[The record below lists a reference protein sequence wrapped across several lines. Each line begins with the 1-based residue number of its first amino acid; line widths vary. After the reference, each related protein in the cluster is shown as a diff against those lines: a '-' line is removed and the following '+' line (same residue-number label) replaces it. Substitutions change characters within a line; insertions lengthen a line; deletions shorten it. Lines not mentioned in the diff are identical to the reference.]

1 MKNIMAKESTTIN
14 VPASRVWEALTNP
27 ELIKQYFFG
36 TYASSDWKE
45 GSPITFTGEWE
56 GKQYEDKGTIMRI
69 RPGKM
74 LRYNFWSS
82 MSGVEDKEENYII
95 ITYELE
101 ESNNSTSVTITQQNI
116 PTEEM
121 KEHSEENWRKV
132 LEGLKRLLERGSS
145 SGS

>member
-1 MKNIMAKESTTIN
+1 MKNIIAKESTTIKA
-14 VPASRVWEALTNP
+14 PTSKVWDALTQP

-56 GKQYEDKGTIMRI
+56 GKHYEEKGTILKVRK
-69 RPGKM
+69 GKM

-82 MSGVEDKEENYII
+82 MSGMEDKPENYVIV
-95 ITYELE
+95 TYELE
-101 ESNNSTSVTITQQNI
+101 YKKNETDLTVTQQNI

-132 LEGLKRLLERGSS
+132 LDGLKNMLERGTPATS
-145 SGS
+145 